1 MKRRIYLKKKTLAEA
16 QELIRRAISWKDFLG
31 SERIPTRQALGR
43 ITAEALYAR
52 FSVPAFN
59 AAAMDGIAVKAEKT
73 FSASEHCPLRL
84 KIGEEAFYVNTGD
97 VLPPDTDAVI
107 MIEEVHLLSPEEVEI
122 MAPAYPWQHVRK
134 IGEDVVE
141 GELLFPPFHHLAAWD
156 LGALLA
162 TGHLEI
168 PVKERPRVAI
178 IPTGDELL
186 LPEEAKAELLASGR
200 TVEFNSTM
208 ISALVEEWG
217 GLPEVFPLVPDKREE
232 IKAHLLKAAEDFHLV
247 VILAGSSA
255 GAKDHT
261 AGLIEELGE
270 LLLHGVAIMP
280 GKPAVF
286 GIVKGCPVFGA
297 PGYPVSAVIAF
308 EKLMKPAFEA
318 MYGVRIP
325 EHPRVEAFCG
335 RKIPS
340 RPGTREFLR
349 VKVGEV
355 AGKRVFITLKRGA
368 GAITTL
374 SRADALCE
382 IPEAFEG
389 LAAGERVKLELLRPE
404 KDFSKTALVVGSHDM
419 ALDILAEFLKKRNPL
434 YEFSTAHVGSLSG
447 ILAVRDNLAH
457 LAGTHLFD
465 PESGEFNIPYLE
477 RYLKDK
483 PVVLVHFAFR
493 QQGLIL
499 PKGNPAGV
507 KDLQDIAQKGLRFVN
522 RQPGAGTRVLF
533 DFYLHRLGINPR
545 DIRGYENE
553 ETTHLGVAVAVA
565 TGRADVGLGILA
577 AARLLGLDFVPL
589 FRERYDLLVR
599 RDFFEGPFW
608 REIASVLASETFR
621 KRVVALG
628 GYDVSETGKILYE
641 TF

>member
-1 MKRRIYLKKKTLAEA
+1 MRRRIYLKKKTLAEA
-16 QELIRRAISWKDFLG
+16 RELILKSCPWEEFLAPEKVPTRRAL
-31 SERIPTRQALGR
+31 AR
-43 ITAEALYAR
+43 ITAEALYAKV
-52 FSVPAFN
+52 SVPAFN
-59 AAAMDGIAVKAEKT
+59 AAAMDGIAVRAEKT
-73 FSASEHCPLRL
+73 FSASEYSPLRL
-84 KIGEEAFYVNTGD
+84 KIGEEAFYVNTGEP
-97 VLPPDTDAVI
+97 LPPETDAVI
-107 MIEEVHLLSPEEVEI
+107 MIEEVHNVSPTEVEI

-141 GELLFPPFHHLAAWD
+141 GELLFPPAHRLAAWD

-162 TGHLEI
+162 TGHLEVL
-168 PVKERPRVAI
+168 VKERPRVAI

-186 LPEEAKAELLASGR
+186 PPEEATPELLSAGR

-208 ISALVEEWG
+208 IAALIEEWG
-217 GLPEVFPLVPDKREE
+217 GVAEVFSIVPDRREE
-232 IKAHLLKAAEDFHLV
+232 IKARLLEAIKDFHLV
-247 VILAGSSA
+247 VVLAGSSA

-261 AGLIEELGE
+261 ANLIEELGE
-270 LLLHGVAIMP
+270 LHLHGVAIMP

-286 GIVKGCPVFGA
+286 GLVQGRPVFGA

-318 MYGVRIP
+318 MYGVKIP
-325 EHPRVEAFCG
+325 DRPRVEAYCG

-355 AGKRVFITLKRGA
+355 AGRRVFITLKRGA

-382 IPEAFEG
+382 IPEEFEG
-389 LAAGERVKLELLRPE
+389 LAAGEKTPLELLRPE
-404 KDFSKTALVVGSHDM
+404 KDLSKTALVVGSHDM
-419 ALDILAEFLKKRNPL
+419 ALDILAEFLKRRAPK
-434 YEFSTAHVGSLSG
+434 YELSLAHVGSLSG
-447 ILAVRDNLAH
+447 ILAVRDDLAH
-457 LAGTHLFD
+457 FAGTHLFD

-477 RYLKDK
+477 RYLKGK
-483 PVVLVHFAFR
+483 PAVLVHFAYR
-493 QQGLIL
+493 EQGLIL

-507 KDLQDIAQKGLRFVN
+507 KGLEDIARQGLRFIN

-533 DFYLHRLGINPR
+533 DYYLKKLGLSPR
-545 DIRGYENE
+545 DILGYENE

-565 TGRADVGLGILA
+565 TGRADVGLGICA

-599 RDFFEGPFW
+599 RDFFEGELW
-608 REIASVLASETFR
+608 REIAGILSSEEFRRRVAS
-621 KRVVALG
+621 LG
-628 GYDVSETGKILYE
+628 GYDVSEMGKILYE
-641 TF
+641 SG